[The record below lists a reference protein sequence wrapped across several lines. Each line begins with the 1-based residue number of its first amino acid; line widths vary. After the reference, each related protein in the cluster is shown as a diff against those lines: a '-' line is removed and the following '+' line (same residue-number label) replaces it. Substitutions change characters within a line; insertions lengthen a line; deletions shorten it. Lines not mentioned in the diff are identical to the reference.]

1 MNWTDG
7 YVTELSYT
15 HGYYRELSPGVLRLA
30 CLSQGVAPPEVEGLR
45 YLELGFG
52 QGLSLAMH
60 AAAGDG
66 AFWGTDL
73 NPAHAAQAQAWARA
87 AGSDLMVFDDGFA
100 ELAARQDLP
109 EFDIIA
115 LHGVWSWIS
124 PENRRAVVQLCRK
137 HLRVGGLLYVSYNT
151 TPGWSATMPVRHLMT
166 LHAELATATA
176 SGLPSRIDDAIAFAT
191 RVADAGAGYFRANPA
206 AAERLKGLTTL
217 DRHYLAHEYFNR
229 DWHPMAFSEV
239 AEALAE
245 AKLSHVASAHVLD
258 HLDAINLTADGQRL
272 LAEITHPV
280 LRQSVRDYLVNQYFR
295 RDVFVK
301 GPRRLTPTELE
312 RTWRDAAFVLTS
324 DPADVP
330 MTVTGALG
338 QANLLE
344 SLYRPLLEAFAEDG
358 AGPKTL
364 GQLLAHPRLPG
375 VAMPQLREAA
385 LLLTGGGHLFPV
397 QPVSAAAQARCT
409 ALNDHLLDRAL
420 TQSDV
425 NFLVSP
431 VTGAGVMVPRIPQL
445 FLAGHRAGRG
455 GDAASLAAHAWEALQ
470 RQGQRLVHEGK
481 PLESTEENMAELCRQ
496 ANAFLSRRLPTLRA
510 LGIA

>member
-1 MNWTDG
+1 MDWTDG
-7 YVTELSYT
+7 YVTELGYT
-15 HGYYRELSPGVLRLA
+15 HGYYRELSPGMLRLA
-30 CLSQGVAPPEVEGLR
+30 CLSQGVAPPELDGLR

-66 AFWGTDL
+66 TFWGTDL
-73 NPAHAAQAQAWARA
+73 NPSHASQARAWARA
-87 AGSDLMVFDDGFA
+87 AGADLTVLDDGFT
-100 ELAARQDLP
+100 ELVTRQDLP

-137 HLRVGGLLYVSYNT
+137 HLRVGGLLYLSYNT

-176 SGLPSRIDDAIAFAT
+176 RGLPGRIDEAIAFAS
-191 RVADAGAGYFRANPA
+191 RVADAGAGYFRANPS
-206 AAERLKGLTTL
+206 AAERLKGLSTL

-239 AEALAE
+239 ADALAE

-312 RTWRDAAFVLTS
+312 RAWRDAAFVLTTH
-324 DPADVP
+324 PADVP
-330 MTVTGALG
+330 MTVAGALG

-344 SLYRPLLEAFAEDG
+344 SLYRPLVSALAEDG

-364 GQLLAHPRLPG
+364 GQLLAHPSLPG
-375 VAMPQLREAA
+375 TSMSQLREAA

-397 QPVSAAAQARCT
+397 QPVSAAAQARCQ
-409 ALNDHLLDRAL
+409 ALNAHLLERAL

-425 NFLVSP
+425 SFLVSP

-445 FLAGHRAGRG
+445 FLNGTRAGRG
-455 GDAASLAAHAWEALQ
+455 ADAQGLAAHAWEVLQ
-470 RQGQRLVHEGK
+470 RQGQRLVQEGK
-481 PLESTEENMAELCRQ
+481 PLEAAEENLAELARQ
-496 ANAFLSRRLPTLRA
+496 AEAFLTRRLPTLQA
-510 LGIA
+510 LAIA